1 MPDENNEGKLMDL
14 SSGKLLCPVNDSAT
28 NNALVNLEKSKD
40 GLIKNGQKW
49 LVGKKN
55 KDGWFLITNCIS
67 KRVLT
72 ATSAISTTIT
82 GT

>member
-1 MPDENNEGKLMDL
+1 MDL

-28 NNALVNLEKSKD
+28 NNALVKLEESED

-49 LVGKKN
+49 LVGRKN
-55 KDGWFLITNCIS
+55 KDGWFLITNFIS

-72 ATSAISTTIT
+72 AISETATAIT
-82 GT
+82 GIKIS